1 MLRLPFR
8 TRVWRGAAGEF
19 TGSGT
24 GASMDFQDH
33 RAYSPGDDPRH
44 INWNAYART
53 GQYSMK
59 LFREEIRPVV
69 DLILD
74 ASPSMFFTPEKQARS
89 HQLLTF
95 LTDSSLAAGASVHI
109 HAIHGDAQLFI
120 DPLSLRAKRWQADI
134 AKLTPTDPSAAPEI
148 HRLPLR
154 SSALRVFV
162 SDLLFPADPTSFFHT
177 LSQRQGTPILFS
189 PFLETEANPAWSGN
203 YDFIHAELQ
212 TKHPHRIEPTT
223 LRRYRE
229 SYKTHFKLWKESALR
244 HQAPLARIPCEPDFL
259 STLYQH
265 ALPVKALEAAK

>member
-19 TGSGT
+19 SGSGT

-33 RAYSPGDDPRH
+33 RAYAPGDDPRH

-74 ASPSMFFTPEKQARS
+74 VSPSMFFTPEKDKRTTE
-89 HQLLTF
+89 LLNF
-95 LTDSSLAAGASVHI
+95 LTDSSLADGATVRI
-109 HAIHGDAQLFI
+109 YAVHGDAQMSI
-120 DPLSLRAKRWQADI
+120 DPLSVRAGKWKEDI
-134 AKLTPTDPSAAPEI
+134 KSLSPTDPSSPPEI

-154 SSALRVFV
+154 SGAMRVLI
-162 SDLLFPADPTSFFHT
+162 SDLLFPADPNPYFRT
-177 LSQRQGTPILFS
+177 LGQKQGSPIVFS
-189 PFLETEANPAWSGN
+189 PFLKAEADPDWTGN
-203 YDFIHAELQ
+203 YDFIDAELKS
-212 TKHPHRIEPTT
+212 THPHRIEAAT

-229 SYKTHFKLWKESALR
+229 SYTNHFDQWKESALR
-244 HQAPLARIPCEPDFL
+244 HQTPFSRIPCEPEL
-259 STLYQH
+259 LPTLYKH

>member
-19 TGSGT
+19 SGSGT

-74 ASPSMFFTPEKQARS
+74 ASPSMFFTPEKEKRTTE
-89 HQLLTF
+89 LLNF
-95 LTDSSLAAGASVHI
+95 LTDTSLADGATVRI
-109 HAIHGDAQLFI
+109 HAVHGDKQMSI
-120 DPLSLRAKRWQADI
+120 DPPAVRTGKWKDEIKNLS
-134 AKLTPTDPSAAPEI
+134 PSAPTAPPEI
-148 HRLPLR
+148 HRLPHP
-154 SSALRVFV
+154 SGAKRVLL
-162 SDLLFPADPTSFFHT
+162 SDLLFPADPNPYLRT
-177 LSQRQGTPILFS
+177 LGQKQGSPIVFS
-189 PFLETEANPAWSGN
+189 PFLKSEADPDWTGN
-203 YDFIHAELQ
+203 YDFIDAELA
-212 TKHPHRIEPTT
+212 TTHPHRIEAAT

-229 SYKTHFKLWKESALR
+229 SYAAHFALWKESALR
-244 HQAPLARIPCEPDFL
+244 HQTPFARIPCETDLLP
-259 STLYQH
+259 TLYQH
-265 ALPVKALEAAK
+265 ALPVRALEAAK

>member
-19 TGSGT
+19 AGSGT

-74 ASPSMFFTPEKQARS
+74 ASPSMFFSPEKEKRTAE
-89 HQLLTF
+89 LLVF
-95 LTDSSLAAGASVHI
+95 LTDSSLAAGATVRI
-109 HAIHGDAQLFI
+109 YAINGDAQIAL
-120 DPLSLRAKRWQADI
+120 DPIALKSGRWQNDI
-134 AKLTPTDPSAAPEI
+134 KSLAPTSPGAPPEI

-154 SSALRVFV
+154 SNALRVFL
-162 SDLLFPADPTSFFHT
+162 SDLLFPADPKPILRT
-177 LSQRQGTPILFS
+177 LGQKQGTPIIFS
-189 PFLETEANPAWSGN
+189 PFTKAESAPAWTGN
-203 YDFIHAELQ
+203 YDFVDAELK
-212 TKHPHRIEPTT
+212 TKHPHRIEPAT
-223 LRRYRE
+223 LRRYHE
-229 SYKTHFKLWKESALR
+229 AYASHFNLWKDSALR
-244 HQAPLARIPCEPDFL
+244 HQAPLARIPCEAELIPA
-259 STLYQH
+259 LYQN
-265 ALPVKALEAAK
+265 ALPVKAMETTK

>member
-19 TGSGT
+19 AGSGT

-74 ASPSMFFTPEKQARS
+74 VSPSMFFTPEKEERTTA
-89 HQLLTF
+89 LVKF
-95 LTDSSLAAGASVHI
+95 LTESSIAAGATVRIYAVS
-109 HAIHGDAQLFI
+109 GDSHKPV
-120 DPLSLRAKRWQADI
+120 DPRTVGTQDWKNLLPESKEPAPNLS
-134 AKLTPTDPSAAPEI
+134 
-148 HRLPLR
+148 RLPLR
-154 SSALRVFV
+154 SSAIRVFV
-162 SDLLFPADPTSFFHT
+162 SDLLFPADPSPVLLT
-177 LSQRQGTPILFS
+177 LGQKQGTPIIFS
-189 PFLETEANPAWSGN
+189 PFLQSEASPEWSGN
-203 YDFIHAELQ
+203 YDFIDAE
-212 TKHPHRIEPTT
+212 TNARHPHRIEPAT

-229 SYKTHFKLWKESALR
+229 AYTSHFNLWKESALR
-244 HQAPLARIPCEPDFL
+244 HQAPLARIPCEGDL
-259 STLYQH
+259 MQTLYKH
-265 ALPVKALEAAK
+265 ALPVKALETTS